1 MEEMLDSAGLVGD
14 PVRLRE
20 RLASD
25 GYLFFR
31 GLLPAEPVREAGT
44 RVRSIL
50 RAGGW
55 GEHAGP
61 STGQSAEQPT
71 GQPNGRSRRGAIAGG
86 VRDGAF
92 LAASASRPF
101 NRIPYLPPVR
111 GLIRD
116 LLGPDAF
123 SYPAKVLRAV
133 YPETEGN
140 VPKGRHIHQ
149 DYGFASVDDMLTTWI
164 PLMPIPRRV
173 GGLAVRPGSN
183 RSWPRIPRLLS
194 PDERGWATTDY
205 RVGDVLV
212 FHCLTSHAALPN
224 RSDGLRLSQD
234 SRWQSADR
242 PAPARMVYGPRGAR
256 GTDRELFS
264 RLLGSQAWWEPIP
277 SSVSVVDDS
286 TMLGNRP
293 HSRFFRV
300 HPAWALWQKATKPV
314 H

>member
-1 MEEMLDSAGLVGD
+1 MEEMLDSAGVVGD

-31 GLLPAEPVREAGT
+31 GLLPPGPVEEAAT

-55 GEHAGP
+55 GEQAAPPAAP
-61 STGQSAEQPT
+61 STG
-71 GQPNGRSRRGAIAGG
+71 GRPRRAVLAKG

-101 NRIPYLPPVR
+101 NRIPYLPPLR

-116 LLGPDAF
+116 LLGADAF
-123 SYPAKVLRAV
+123 SYPFKVLRAV
-133 YPETEGN
+133 HPETAGN
-140 VPKGRHIHQ
+140 VPQGRHIHQ
-149 DYGFASVDDMLTTWI
+149 DYGAASVDDMLTTWI
-164 PLMPIPRRV
+164 PLMPIPRHV

-183 RSWPRIPRLLS
+183 RSWPRIPRLLT
-194 PDERGWATTDY
+194 PDERGWATVDY

-234 SRWQSADR
+234 SRWQSADL
-242 PAPARMVYGPRGAR
+242 PAPARMVYGPNEHR
-256 GTDRELFS
+256 TSERELFS
-264 RLLGSQAWWEPIP
+264 RLFSSQPWWEPIP
-277 SSVSVVDDS
+277 PTVKVVDES
-286 TMLGNRP
+286 NMVNFRP
-293 HSRFFRV
+293 QSRFFRV
-300 HPAWALWQKATKPV
+300 HPTWALWQKALKPV